1 MVWRQR
7 TSRRRVRSVHSGI
20 ASACRTRR
28 APLRC
33 LGCDFQRT
41 GGGVKVL
48 VTGGTG
54 YIGSHTT
61 VSLMEAGHDVVLW
74 DNLSN
79 SRAAV
84 VTRIGAIVGAR
95 PVFVSGDVRDA
106 AALDRLL
113 GEQTF
118 DAVIHF
124 AGLKAVGE
132 SVHKPL
138 LYYENNVQGTI
149 TLLRALDRAGVR
161 TFVFSSSATVYGDPA
176 RVPIREDFPRAA
188 TNAYG
193 RSKIMIE
200 DVLADLATAD
210 PRWRIA
216 RLRYFN
222 PVGAHESG
230 LLGEDPQDIP
240 NNLMPYICQV
250 AVGRREALRIF
261 GGDYETADGTGVR
274 DYIHV
279 ADLASGHVA
288 ALRYLHA
295 HPGLLTVNLG
305 TGRGYSVLEM
315 VEAFGRACG
324 RPIPYEVVARRP
336 GDVAQCYADPSAAHE
351 LLQWRATCD
360 LDAMCRD
367 AWRWQKRNPAGYE
380 E

>member
-1 MVWRQR
+1 MR
-7 TSRRRVRSVHSGI
+7 
-20 ASACRTRR
+20 
-28 APLRC
+28 
-33 LGCDFQRT
+33 

-54 YIGSHTT
+54 YIGSHTA
-61 VSLMEAGHDVVLW
+61 VSLMAAGHEVVLW

-84 VTRIGAIVGAR
+84 VARIGEITGKHPA
-95 PVFVSGDVRDA
+95 FVRGDVRDA
-106 AALDRLL
+106 EALDRLL
-113 GEQTF
+113 GEQAF

-176 RVPIREDFPRAA
+176 QVPVREDSPRSA

-200 DVLADLATAD
+200 DVLADLAAAD
-210 PRWRIA
+210 SRWRIA

-261 GGDYETADGTGVR
+261 GADYETPDGTGVR

-279 ADLASGHVA
+279 VDLALGHVA
-288 ALRYLHA
+288 ALRYLRAHA
-295 HPGLLTVNLG
+295 GVLTVNLG

-315 VEAFGRACG
+315 VKAFGRACG

-336 GDVAQCYADPSAAHE
+336 GDVAQYYADPSAAHA
-351 LLQWRATCD
+351 LLEWRATYD

-367 AWRWQKRNPAGYE
+367 AWRWQRRNPEGYRG
-380 E
+380 

>member
-1 MVWRQR
+1 MAAR
-7 TSRRRVRSVHSGI
+7 TLVAGAALFYDAWGR
-20 ASACRTRR
+20 
-28 APLRC
+28 
-33 LGCDFQRT
+33 DFQYE

-54 YIGSHTT
+54 YIGSHTA
-61 VSLMEAGHDVVLW
+61 VSLMEAGHEVVLW

-84 VTRIGAIVGAR
+84 VARIGEITGKHPA
-95 PVFVSGDVRDA
+95 FVRGDVRDA
-106 AALDRLL
+106 EALDRLL
-113 GEQTF
+113 GEQAF

-161 TFVFSSSATVYGDPA
+161 AFVFSSSATVYGDPA
-176 RVPIREDFPRAA
+176 QVPVREDSPRSA

-200 DVLADLATAD
+200 DVLADLAAAD
-210 PRWRIA
+210 SRWRIA

-261 GGDYETADGTGVR
+261 GADYETPDGTGVR

-279 ADLASGHVA
+279 VDLALGHVA
-288 ALRYLHA
+288 ALRYLRAHA
-295 HPGLLTVNLG
+295 GVLTVNLG

-315 VEAFGRACG
+315 VKAFGRACG

-336 GDVAQCYADPSAAHE
+336 GDVAQYYADPSAAHA
-351 LLQWRATCD
+351 LLEWRATYD

-367 AWRWQKRNPAGYE
+367 AWRWQRRNPEGYRG
-380 E
+380 

>member
-1 MVWRQR
+1 MR
-7 TSRRRVRSVHSGI
+7 
-20 ASACRTRR
+20 
-28 APLRC
+28 
-33 LGCDFQRT
+33 
-41 GGGVKVL
+41 VL

-54 YIGSHTT
+54 YIGSHTA

-84 VTRIGAIVGAR
+84 VARMAAIVGTR
-95 PVFVSGDVRDA
+95 PAFVPGDVRDA

-132 SVHKPL
+132 SVCQPL

-176 RVPIREDFPRAA
+176 QVPIREDFPRAA

-200 DVLADLATAD
+200 DVLADLAAAD

-230 LLGEDPQDIP
+230 LLGEDPQDVP

-261 GGDYETADGTGVR
+261 GGDYETPDGTGVR

-279 ADLASGHVA
+279 ADLAAGHVA
-288 ALRYLHA
+288 ALRYLHTHA
-295 HPGLLTVNLG
+295 GMLTVNLG
-305 TGRGYSVLEM
+305 TGSGYSVLEM

-324 RPIPYEVVARRP
+324 RPIPYKVVARRP
-336 GDVAQCYADPSAAHE
+336 GDVAQCYADPSAAHAF
-351 LLQWRATCD
+351 LQWRATYD